1 MATDK
6 FADINRLRDT
16 TGAGVMECKKVLTET
31 NGDFDAAVKIIR
43 ERGLAKVEK
52 RAERDTGAGLV
63 FTYVHN
69 DRIGVMVEAR
79 AETDFVV
86 RSEPFKE
93 FVKNLAMHIAAAD
106 PDDLDALLAQPYVRD
121 DSRTVGD
128 LVTEL
133 IGRVGENVRVT
144 RFARF
149 AA

>member
-6 FADINRLRDT
+6 FADINRLRDV
-16 TGAGVMECKKVLTET
+16 TGAGVMECKKVLAET
-31 NGDFDAAVKIIR
+31 NGDFDAAVAIIR
-43 ERGLAKVEK
+43 ERGLVKVEK
-52 RAERDTGAGLV
+52 RADRQTGAGLV

-86 RSEPFKE
+86 RSDAFRA
-93 FVKNLAMHIAAAD
+93 FVKEVAMHIAAAEPED
-106 PDDLDALLAQPYVRD
+106 VEALLKQPYVRD
-121 DSRTVGD
+121 ESRTVND
-128 LVTEL
+128 LLTEL
-133 IGRVGENVRVT
+133 IGRVGENVQIA